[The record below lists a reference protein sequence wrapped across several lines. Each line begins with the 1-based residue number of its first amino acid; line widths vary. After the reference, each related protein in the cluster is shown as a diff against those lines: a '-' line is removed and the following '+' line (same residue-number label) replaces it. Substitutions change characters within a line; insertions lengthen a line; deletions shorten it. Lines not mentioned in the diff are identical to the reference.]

1 MKCRPRGTAAALF
14 SLVLGC
20 SGPALAGSD
29 AGISAEL
36 RAEIQA
42 ATKGDLASS
51 MTAAVDNSG
60 VLLSSKSY
68 RAIQAVERYRKSAQW
83 KTLTVA
89 ERNFDNFDI
98 AVNAPERAL
107 SLRGD
112 EKQSCYEIVLWPR
125 LAPGE
130 KVTLDTP
137 AKLGRSALY
146 VVRKSDNRILR
157 AELDNPKRWERR

>member
-1 MKCRPRGTAAALF
+1 MKRRPRGTASALF

-20 SGPALAGSD
+20 SGPALAATD
-29 AGISAEL
+29 AGPSAE
-36 RAEIQA
+36 AEIQA
-42 ATKGDLASS
+42 ATKGDLAWSL
-51 MTAAVDNSG
+51 TAAVDERG
-60 VLLSSKSY
+60 VLLSPKGY
-68 RAIQAVERYRKSAQW
+68 RAIQAVERHRRGAQW
-83 KTLTVA
+83 KALTVA

-112 EKQSCYEIVLWPR
+112 EKGTCYEIVLWPR

-130 KVTLDTP
+130 KVILDTP
-137 AKLGRSALY
+137 AKAGRSAVY
-146 VVRKSDNRILR
+146 VVRKSDSRILR